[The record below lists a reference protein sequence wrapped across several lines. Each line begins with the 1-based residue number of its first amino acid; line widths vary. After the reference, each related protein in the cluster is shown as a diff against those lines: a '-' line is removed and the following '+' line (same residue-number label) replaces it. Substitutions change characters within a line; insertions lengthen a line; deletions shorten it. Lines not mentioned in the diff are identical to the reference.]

1 MENYREATASL
12 RCRAPA
18 QRSCKFF
25 HSPVLIYAM
34 NVPAETVWAVRK
46 KTVAVGSGKG
56 GTGKSTTSLNLAI
69 TFARQN
75 LKVGLLD
82 LDPLSNLGTVLDIEH
97 SIYKKHRKP
106 LKAGLPFS
114 AYMEPVLPR
123 LDLIFP
129 NPKIQKEE
137 RSGLLKNLVD
147 SLMPEFLKRYDVL
160 LLDLPAGISAEENL
174 VFLPFAEY
182 LLVVTNPEPTAHVSS
197 GGYIKAA
204 LQINPDINI
213 FIWHNKYKPGIN
225 AGFDSINVIQNYNR
239 YAPAE
244 LRVSEKESGAIRSIA
259 FIPHDPS
266 LDLLQNIISPAITVQ
281 LKMAETLTILMEKL
295 IDEIVENTELTGNV
309 FLLTKY
315 YIRQNRRIEDS
326 GAYAA
331 DLLVYLDGLFG
342 KSDPLGEKE
351 KKFIR
356 KLVREMRTNFL
367 YLSINKALDSLEDS
381 LEQLFDEKRL
391 FSVQGLMRPKLN
403 PEEPV
408 LQVLKDCLESGVTSG
423 AFLKNTAG
431 LLLFYLAFH
440 KLLTSDTILRLFL
453 LFTPFRKTEDGTKVR
468 DRNRQ
473 IRCLLDRD
481 KHYHDRYY
489 SLIKKLFPVMLTQMN
504 RAAKSLSCQDLLYYQ
519 AGGSLNQ
526 QAYIRLLTDLVHDC
540 VNTGLGIASGYK
552 FNIASSAIRKGALEL
567 LSRIKKH
574 GGSEITRSR

>member
-1 MENYREATASL
+1 
-12 RCRAPA
+12 
-18 QRSCKFF
+18 
-25 HSPVLIYAM
+25 M

-213 FIWHNKYKPGIN
+213 FIWHNK
-225 AGFDSINVIQNYNR
+225 
-239 YAPAE
+239 
-244 LRVSEKESGAIRSIA
+244 
-259 FIPHDPS
+259 FIS
-266 LDLLQNIISPAITVQ
+266 
-281 LKMAETLTILMEKL
+281 
-295 IDEIVENTELTGNV
+295 
-309 FLLTKY
+309 
-315 YIRQNRRIEDS
+315 
-326 GAYAA
+326 
-331 DLLVYLDGLFG
+331 
-342 KSDPLGEKE
+342 
-351 KKFIR
+351 
-356 KLVREMRTNFL
+356 
-367 YLSINKALDSLEDS
+367 
-381 LEQLFDEKRL
+381 
-391 FSVQGLMRPKLN
+391 
-403 PEEPV
+403 
-408 LQVLKDCLESGVTSG
+408 
-423 AFLKNTAG
+423 
-431 LLLFYLAFH
+431 
-440 KLLTSDTILRLFL
+440 
-453 LFTPFRKTEDGTKVR
+453 
-468 DRNRQ
+468 
-473 IRCLLDRD
+473 
-481 KHYHDRYY
+481 
-489 SLIKKLFPVMLTQMN
+489 
-504 RAAKSLSCQDLLYYQ
+504 
-519 AGGSLNQ
+519 
-526 QAYIRLLTDLVHDC
+526 
-540 VNTGLGIASGYK
+540 
-552 FNIASSAIRKGALEL
+552 
-567 LSRIKKH
+567 
-574 GGSEITRSR
+574 